1 MSRPLLTLLAVAA
14 GASVANVYYAQPLLD
29 RLAQAFALDRA
40 VAGAVLAATQAG
52 SVLALLGLLPLAD
65 RGDRR
70 RLLRL
75 QLAALVAA
83 LLWLAAARTTGWL
96 LSAMLLAGLLGTA
109 LTQGLIAY
117 TAAMAPAAQRGRVVG
132 GCRVGCSSGC
142 CWRVCCPARWRPL
155 PAGKRSI
162 CFRQR

>member
-1 MSRPLLTLLAVAA
+1 M
-14 GASVANVYYAQPLLD
+14 
-29 RLAQAFALDRA
+29 
-40 VAGAVLAATQAG
+40 
-52 SVLALLGLLPLAD
+52 LALLGLLPLAD

-109 LTQGLIAY
+109 LTRA
-117 TAAMAPAAQRGRVVG
+117 
-132 GCRVGCSSGC
+132 
-142 CWRVCCPARWRPL
+142 
-155 PAGKRSI
+155 
-162 CFRQR
+162 

>member
-1 MSRPLLTLLAVAA
+1 MWLQFKTNDDSLHLVSNCNYKMSAASLPRPLLVLLAVAA

-29 RLAQAFALDRA
+29 QLARAFALDRA

-75 QLAALVAA
+75 QLIALVLA
-83 LLWLAAARTTGWL
+83 LLWLGGART
-96 LSAMLLAGLLGTA
+96 A
-109 LTQGLIAY
+109 
-117 TAAMAPAAQRGRVVG
+117 GRVFF
-132 GCRVGCSSGC
+132 CLPVGCCLAC
-142 CWRVCCPARWRPL
+142 CWPDCWARR
-155 PAGKRSI
+155 
-162 CFRQR
+162 

>member
-1 MSRPLLTLLAVAA
+1 MGATSLPRPLLVLLAVAA

-29 RLAQAFALDRA
+29 QLARAFALDRA
-40 VAGAVLAATQAG
+40 MAGAVLAATQAG

-83 LLWLAAARTTGWL
+83 LLWLAAARTAGWL
-96 LSAMLLAGLLGTA
+96 LSGMLLAGLLGTA
-109 LTQGLIAY
+109 LTQGLSAF

-132 GCRVGCSSGC
+132 V
-142 CWRVCCPARWRPL
+142 V
-155 PAGKRSI
+155 
-162 CFRQR
+162 